1 MFLCAYYQKKESMAQ
16 ESTIPQK
23 LMTAALLHF
32 EQGVPIADC
41 DIRTDQKERL
51 ARVSHVYWVWKKN
64 PLLEPFGLFKQLAKQ
79 GDYADVNC
87 AWRAAARDKLLFDFV
102 VETLDNNS
110 RKMDEEIVRT
120 AAKQAIRIGLE
131 TDNPNALVKGGK
143 LLSEVAGLDRPE
155 SEKADMSKIAFLP
168 PVVVTD
174 ISRLDDSKQNVDDAE
189 MKRIMAKYGG
199 VTDEKMR
206 DMDEMVELMEAKSQA
221 RQTEKDGEIPTEE
234 T

>member
-1 MFLCAYYQKKESMAQ
+1 MAQ

-32 EQGVPIADC
+32 EQGVPIDDC
-41 DIRTDQKERL
+41 DIRTENKERL
-51 ARVSHVYWVWKKN
+51 ARVSHVYWQWIKN
-64 PLLEPFGLFKQLAKQ
+64 PFLDYFSMLKALTKGKCENTHYDWKLAAKDKQ
-79 GDYADVNC
+79 
-87 AWRAAARDKLLFDFV
+87 LFDFV
-102 VETLDNNS
+102 KDNIAVGN
-110 RKMDEEIVRT
+110 RHEDELMVRT
-120 AAKQAIRIGLE
+120 AARQAIRIGME
-131 TDNPNALVKGGK
+131 TDNPTALVKGGK

-221 RQTEKDGEIPTEE
+221 QQMEKDGEIPTEE